1 MKPRFS
7 PSCDRFCVKMADRT
21 ASRRYSLKKQTRW
34 SSDKTII
41 QRWCVFFQLS
51 RRELKVFCIIGQ
63 QLPTMLGVVA
73 SVARRL
79 KFSLFQTLGS
89 NSQQHAT
96 TCSRECKRTQHITSN
111 NVGGCWPTMLR
122 LFARGFRCLHRV
134 TSHSSADFVSCW
146 ESPSFH
152 VNNRREAKLMTLAWV
167 VVWKY
172 SF

>member
-1 MKPRFS
+1 MIK
-7 PSCDRFCVKMADRT
+7 
-21 ASRRYSLKKQTRW
+21 
-34 SSDKTII
+34 
-41 QRWCVFFQLS
+41 QLS
-51 RRELKVFCIIGQ
+51 RGDVSFSSCQEENWKFFVLLEHLSSYNFVQRATNIKLRANGLNIVGQ

-122 LFARGFRCLHRV
+122 LFVRGFRCLHRV
-134 TSHSSADFVSCW
+134 TSHSSADFLSCS
-146 ESPSFH
+146 ESPSFP